1 MVKNESDN
9 GWPEYKKAVLWR
21 LDDLE
26 KRISSIDRKL
36 WGVMAGVVLVGLKAI
51 FDFVVKFS

>member
-1 MVKNESDN
+1 MTSENDN

-26 KRISSIDRKL
+26 KRIAAIDRKL
-36 WGVMAGVVLVGLKAI
+36 WGVVVGVVFVGLKAV
-51 FDFVVKFS
+51 FDFLVK

>member
-1 MVKNESDN
+1 MVTNESDN

-26 KRISSIDRKL
+26 KRIASIDRKL
-36 WGVMAGVVLVGLKAI
+36 WGVMAGMVLVGLKGI
-51 FDFVVKFS
+51 FDLIVK